1 MNQIALLLF
10 DFRCVAF
17 RSSFGNSIVHYAKLI
32 AEWKR
37 LHSKIFGDAKNAE
50 DFLSAFSVLC
60 SRPLRTLKIPAF
72 RKFEGSRVMCEFD
85 KKTRKL

>member
-1 MNQIALLLF
+1 MSNLLLSPS
-10 DFRCVAF
+10 VVSLTA
-17 RSSFGNSIVHYAKLI
+17 SFGNSIVHYAKLI